1 MPLKAK
7 INFRLVLIAHTCPSR
22 LKQFDRTCG
31 SRLILLVEADWSYL
45 SSRGS
50 RLIVLV
56 PMVEA
61 GLRVNITRVYPELS
75 WEKVLVNN
83 IMTYICF

>member
-1 MPLKAK
+1 MKFSLKNLFKIRFYMLLKAK
-7 INFRLVLIAHTCPSR
+7 INFRLVLIARTCPSR
-22 LKQFDRTCG
+22 LKQFDLTCG

-56 PMVEA
+56 PYRRKLAYE
-61 GLRVNITRVYPELS
+61 
-75 WEKVLVNN
+75 
-83 IMTYICF
+83 